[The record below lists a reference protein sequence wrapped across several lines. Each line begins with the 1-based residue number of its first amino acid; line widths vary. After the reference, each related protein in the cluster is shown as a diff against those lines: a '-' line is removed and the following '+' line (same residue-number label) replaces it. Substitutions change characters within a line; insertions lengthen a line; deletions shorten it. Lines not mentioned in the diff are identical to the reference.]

1 MKEEFKHYLYNCIES
16 MHIEQEK
23 LNEEDL
29 KNEWEPELQAPF
41 IISSNKKKEF
51 GKFCRIVYDK
61 DWQIG

>member
-29 KNEWEPELQAPF
+29 KNEWEPEL
-41 IISSNKKKEF
+41 
-51 GKFCRIVYDK
+51 
-61 DWQIG
+61 